1 MDEMDDLKHRTESL
15 HALRV
20 TLRANQYILDV
31 LKRDMRT
38 YGLNENE
45 FTVLELL
52 YHRGPQ
58 SIQNIGKRILIA
70 SSSLTYVIDRLEA
83 KKLVERTNSA
93 NDKRIIIASMTE
105 AGTKK
110 MEASFKTH
118 ETLIENIYSVL
129 TTEELEQLIAL
140 TKKVGFK
147 AQQISRDMR
156 Q

>member
-1 MDEMDDLKHRTESL
+1 MNETVGKSQHKNESL

-20 TLRANQYILDV
+20 TLRAHQYILDV

-52 YHRGPQ
+52 YNKGPQ

-83 KKLVERTNSA
+83 KGLVERTISDK
-93 NDKRIIIASMTE
+93 DKRIIIASITE
-105 AGTKK
+105 AGRVK
-110 MEASFKTH
+110 MEESFKTH
-118 ETLIENIYSVL
+118 EAFIENIFSVL
-129 TTEELEQLIAL
+129 DEKELTQLIDL
-140 TKKVGFK
+140 TKKVGFN
-147 AQQISRDMR
+147 AQKISEEMS
-156 Q
+156 

>member
-1 MDEMDDLKHRTESL
+1 MNDAEGKTHHKNESL

-52 YHRGPQ
+52 YNRDAQ

-83 KKLVERTNSA
+83 KGLVERTVSSK
-93 NDKRIIIASMTE
+93 DKRIIIASITE
-105 AGTKK
+105 TGRAK
-110 MEASFKTH
+110 MEESFKTH
-118 ETLIENIYSVL
+118 EALIKSIYAVL
-129 TTEELEQLIAL
+129 DEQELQQLIKL
-140 TKKVGFK
+140 TKKVGFN
-147 AQQISRDMR
+147 AQKISEEM
-156 Q
+156 